1 MLSSCFSKRTDQS
14 FRLFTLQDL
23 GKAGGISSFCWW
35 ERCLGTLIIH
45 RLPRSADGGACR
57 YVNHLEPED
66 FSKKE
71 TKDTLKGLREY
82 TGYAI
87 LIPLLTVLYRYQ
99 CVY

>member
-23 GKAGGISSFCWW
+23 GKAGGISSSCWW
-35 ERCLGTLIIH
+35 ERCLGAPIVH
-45 RLPRSADGGACR
+45 RRPRGADGGTGR

-66 FSKKE
+66 FPKKE

-82 TGYAI
+82 TGYGT
-87 LIPLLTVLYRYQ
+87 LTS
-99 CVY
+99 C